1 MREPEAYIKHSIK
14 RRDIPYLL
22 IFKRYWVKLAAVSAV
37 WVRTA
42 SPPLPTQLHVAR
54 LTLPPPPPALL
65 PAFFPG
71 SLQEFIYDFIVRS
84 LPSIPPSEVKG

>member
-42 SPPLPTQLHVAR
+42 SPPSR
-54 LTLPPPPPALL
+54 LNFT
-65 PAFFPG
+65 
-71 SLQEFIYDFIVRS
+71 SRD
-84 LPSIPPSEVKG
+84 